1 MQMTRRHERPEACL
15 TQQGEAREP
24 VEAERSWHDV
34 RATPHTDVKCAT
46 SSFVPPSRPPATAAL
61 IRRRHLERKLNAGV
75 FHVKHSFAF
84 PRSAARLE
92 DHSQPASCL
101 GALHAPAPPRSSTAP
116 RPDTPSVPPPPRHG
130 SDTRQSPRP
139 IITSPPRCPSPR
151 CPAARRSRSICR
163 ARSRRTRRARGA
175 RRRAAPRPCPRAP
188 SAPCAPRFRAARTRP
203 RARRPR
209 RRRGPPRATS
219 RRPHRGPPPDAH
231 ASPPSPYPTL
241 ASTHR
246 ARTRHSRRPTVPA
259 PDTRVASVMPYMS
272 APPRRIPQ
280 PHCSHPQGR
289 MPVVHHLHLDP
300 TRECF
305 T

>member
-1 MQMTRRHERPEACL
+1 M
-15 TQQGEAREP
+15 
-24 VEAERSWHDV
+24 
-34 RATPHTDVKCAT
+34 KCAT
-46 SSFVPPSRPPATAAL
+46 SSSVPPSRPPATAAL

-246 ARTRHSRRPTVPA
+246 ARTRHSRRQRHALHVRTPTPYPA
-259 PDTRVASVMPYMS
+259 AALLPSARPHARRPSPAFGSNSRVFHVKHSFA
-272 APPRRIPQ
+272 
-280 PHCSHPQGR
+280 SHPHR
-289 MPVVHHLHLDP
+289 TPNVL
-300 TRECF
+300 
-305 T
+305 